1 MISVLDTPEILLKQ
15 KRVFSECQ
23 LLLSNTE
30 LSHTPQALRYSIARD
45 ISIKSKNELPPKAG
59 LQTPLGQARLL
70 HDLANIELQAMEM
83 GLRTLHEFPNAP
95 KELREQL
102 AEIIIDESRHL
113 QLCLE
118 GMQTLGF
125 EWGFAPA
132 RTNLWDAT
140 SHDDTLLD
148 RILIVHCYLEAS
160 GLDSG
165 EWILNKLN
173 GVINSAPRQIVRTIA
188 DEEIGH
194 VQFGLKWFRS
204 LCALEKKEASH
215 EFQTRLTVLQHKI
228 PKRSAKITNDR
239 RKAAGFTQKD
249 LDFLVQFTQN

>member
-1 MISVLDTPEILLKQ
+1 M
-15 KRVFSECQ
+15 
-23 LLLSNTE
+23 
-30 LSHTPQALRYSIARD
+30 
-45 ISIKSKNELPPKAG
+45 
-59 LQTPLGQARLL
+59 
-70 HDLANIELQAMEM
+70 
-83 GLRTLHEFPNAP
+83 
-95 KELREQL
+95 REQL
-102 AEIIIDESRHL
+102 VGIILDESRHL
-113 QLCLE
+113 QLCLD
-118 GMQTLGF
+118 GMHTLGF

-194 VQFGLKWFRS
+194 VQFGLNWFRS
-204 LCALEKKEASH
+204 LCAKENKDASH
-215 EFQTRLTVLQHKI
+215 EFQTRLTALHDKI
-228 PKRSAKITNDR
+228 PKRAAKITTDR
-239 RKAAGFTQKD
+239 RKAAGFTQVD